1 MAKPGELIA
10 GRYRV
15 KRVIGEGGSS
25 KVYLAEDMHLHKNL
39 ALKEYFIS
47 RENRMQVAQGIREI
61 SIMKDISH
69 RGIVGIIDLVWQ
81 EEFFYVVEDYVCGI
95 TLKEFIYRGNYDEER
110 VIAFAEELAEV
121 FVYLHSLSPP
131 VIYRDLKPG
140 NVMINSK
147 GSVVLVDFGISKRCT
162 DAEDG
167 LKGYGTKG
175 YSALELHQVED
186 DGRVDIYSYG
196 VTIRELLM
204 SSDSVNKDYRRG
216 LKSLIKM
223 CTAKNPKKRISSF
236 LKIQSKLKSIRSF
249 KKKSIKNCVFIL
261 SIVLVITVAFV
272 ETGIVNRDRK
282 NSRYKKLIK
291 EASLLDVSE
300 TKEKIDLLT
309 KALEISPGDYAAY
322 EMLIA
327 TFKQDSVLDNHEDLI
342 IRDVVKKQ
350 IIHLKDGVKRGEIAF
365 AFGELY
371 WFYYQGQGKYSSE
384 INEDSYKVYWSV
396 SLERMNGARVWFE
409 NASSC
414 FDKSHDLYDRTWRY
428 LKIIT
433 FENEINLKIF
443 EGDDVGEYKVFWQ
456 ELLSLYED
464 VTREDSYISMGDTRE
479 NLFITGELVVNT
491 IMLYREDLRRDGISF
506 EVQRQV
512 VNDVREKI
520 SEVSPVSSREE
531 DRRNY
536 IMQGCDDALLYLK
549 ES

>member
-1 MAKPGELIA
+1 
-10 GRYRV
+10 
-15 KRVIGEGGSS
+15 
-25 KVYLAEDMHLHKNL
+25 
-39 ALKEYFIS
+39 
-47 RENRMQVAQGIREI
+47 
-61 SIMKDISH
+61 MKDISH

-175 YSALELHQVED
+175 YSALELHQAED

-216 LKSLIKM
+216 LRSLIKM

-350 IIHLKDGVKRGEIAF
+350 IIHLKDGVNRGEIAF

-371 WFYYQGQGKYSSE
+371 WFYYQAQGKYSSE

-512 VNDVREKI
+512 VKDVREKI